1 MKNLYDQEGPISQIT
16 IAMLCRDSA
25 PYLKKMMPTLEK
37 VEKNYRVN
45 FSYIFLENDSKDS
58 TKKIITSFLLG
69 RSGVLLH
76 PESDTP
82 LNNLSRTEKMAV
94 LRNQVKKNISPD
106 SSWVMLLDTDIYFEE
121 SILENLFQHL
131 SKNQD
136 VGMLCANGIEVIK
149 KQGLRKF
156 KRRFRDLKEVI
167 NVGNQHTFLTQ
178 HHYYDTY
185 AFRDGNGKQFWP
197 SCTFHGCHKCN
208 ISKDQRSTA
217 SLEIVKSAFGGIA
230 LIHSSI
236 ISNPSIN
243 WSGYGAEGET
253 QCEHV
258 AFCKTIYDHTNFV
271 VAIARDAECYWE
283 IP

>member
-25 PYLKKMMPTLEK
+25 PYLKKIIPTLEK
-37 VEKNYRVN
+37 IEESYRVN

-69 RSGVLLH
+69 RCGVLIH
-76 PESDTP
+76 PDSDTQ
-82 LNNLSRTEKMAV
+82 LDNLPRTEKMAA
-94 LRNQVKKNISPD
+94 LRNQAKNNISAD

-131 SKNQD
+131 TKNQD
-136 VGMLCANGIEVIK
+136 IGMLCANGIEVIK
-149 KQGLRKF
+149 KHGFRKF
-156 KRRFRDLKEVI
+156 KRRFRDVKEVI
-167 NVGNQHTFLTQ
+167 NVGNKHTFLTQ

-185 AFRDGNGKQFWP
+185 AFRDSNGNQFWP
-197 SCTFHGCHKCN
+197 SCTFHRCHKCN
-208 ISKDQRSTA
+208 TSKDQKSTA
-217 SLEIVKSAFGGIA
+217 NLEIVKSAFGGIA
-230 LIHSSI
+230 LIHPSI
-236 ISNPSIN
+236 ISNPLIN
-243 WSGYGAEGET
+243 WSGYSEEGKT

-258 AFCKTIYDHTNFV
+258 AFCKAIYDHTNFL